1 MFKRLFSAARSHLDK
16 GTGKINKDDLLVTL
30 MEKEHVLLKYNIDK
44 KQFIGKVHE
53 IKGNHINYNDVVN
66 LLKKY
71 NINKQDEELILH
83 DISRKLNK

>member
-1 MFKRLFSAARSHLDK
+1 MFKRLFSAARSHLNK
-16 GTGKINKDDLLVTL
+16 GTAKINKDDLLVTL

-71 NINKQDEELILH
+71 NISKEDEELILH
-83 DISRKLNK
+83 DISKQLNK